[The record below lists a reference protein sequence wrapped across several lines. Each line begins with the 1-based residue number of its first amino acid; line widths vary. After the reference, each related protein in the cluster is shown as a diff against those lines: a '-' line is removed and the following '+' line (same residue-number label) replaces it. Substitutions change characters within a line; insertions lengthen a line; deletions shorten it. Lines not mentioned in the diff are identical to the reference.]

1 MGRRVLAFTGDDL
14 LDEWL
19 AEGNVIDAG
28 LARRKIAWS
37 DPAAIYGAP
46 ALCLIGES
54 PAILR
59 EGRALRIVLCTR
71 YRRITE
77 QFLTALCSD
86 GLRLDALA
94 IQGTLETCLVSGVAD
109 LIVDIVVSGR
119 TVQQAGLQVL
129 RVIRTSDIAVLESS
143 RC

>member
-1 MGRRVLAFTGDDL
+1 L
-14 LDEWL
+14 
-19 AEGNVIDAG
+19 
-28 LARRKIAWS
+28 S
-37 DPAAIYGAP
+37 
-46 ALCLIGES
+46 
-54 PAILR
+54 
-59 EGRALRIVLCTR
+59 
-71 YRRITE
+71 
-77 QFLTALCSD
+77 ALCSD